1 MKHRSILTTIG
12 GTPIVELSKLAPN
25 GVRLFG
31 KLEHF
36 NPMGSVKDRL
46 ALAVIER
53 AEQDGRLKPGQTVVE
68 ATSGNTGIGL
78 AMVCAVKGYPL
89 VITMAESF
97 SIERRRLMRFLGAQ
111 VVLTPA
117 ALKGSGMYL
126 KAVELAE
133 THGWFLTRQFENEAN
148 ADAHTDHTAQE
159 ILRDFEGERLDY
171 FITAVGSGGTL
182 KGVARAL
189 RAARPETRI
198 IAVEPD
204 NAQVMG
210 SGIPQPAWRGPGI
223 ASHPSFRPHPIQ
235 GVSPDFISK
244 LTSDAL
250 EAGLMDE
257 IVPVGGAES
266 IRLAR
271 QLAQLEG
278 VFVGISSGAA
288 LAGALRVAERA
299 PEGSTI
305 LCMLADTGER
315 YLSTP
320 LFDDV
325 SADMSPAEIEISRS
339 TPSARFDI
347 AAPAPPPAP
356 TALPDSPIA
365 VDPEADALI
374 RQVLN
379 DADQPIVLFS
389 LEWCDFCWSVRKLFR
404 RLEIPF
410 RSVDIDSVALQ
421 KDELG
426 LRVRRTLQARTGFP
440 TIPQVFVG
448 GEFVGGCAETFDAY
462 RSGMLRDRMKRA
474 GMALGEW
481 PDFDPYDL
489 LPKWLQPTQ

>member
-1 MKHRSILTTIG
+1 MKHRSVLHTIG
-12 GTPIVELSKLAPN
+12 DTPVVELSKLAPP

-31 KLEHF
+31 KLECF

-53 AEQDGRLKPGQTVVE
+53 AEREGRLQPGQTVIE

-97 SIERRRLMRFLGAQ
+97 SVERRRLMRFLGAQ

-117 ALKGSGMYL
+117 AQKGSGMYL

-133 THGWFLTRQFENEAN
+133 AHGWFLTRQFENEAN
-148 ADAHTDHTAQE
+148 ADAHTEYTARE
-159 ILRDFEGERLDY
+159 IIRDFEGERLDY

-182 KGVARAL
+182 KGVARGL

-210 SGIPQPAWRGPGI
+210 SGVPQPASAGPGL

-244 LTSDAL
+244 LTSDAM
-250 EAGLMDE
+250 AQGLVDE
-257 IVPVGGAES
+257 IVPVDAAQS
-266 IRLAR
+266 VRLAR
-271 QLAQLEG
+271 QLAQAEG
-278 VFVGISSGAA
+278 VFVGISSGAV
-288 LAGALRVAERA
+288 LAGALSVAQRA
-299 PEGSTI
+299 PEGSSI

-325 SADMSPAEIEISRS
+325 PADMSPAELEISRS
-339 TPSARFDI
+339 TPSARFD
-347 AAPAPPPAP
+347 AAPQLPATAPNRAP
-356 TALPDSPIA
+356 QNAIVA
-365 VDPEADALI
+365 DPEAEKLIGEALA
-374 RQVLN
+374 
-379 DADQPIVLFS
+379 DADQPVVLFS
-389 LEWCDFCWSVRKLFR
+389 LKWCDFCSSVRELFR

-426 LRVRRTLQARTGFP
+426 RRIRQALEVRTGFA

-448 GEFVGGCAETFDAY
+448 GEFVGGCGETLGAY
-462 RSGMLRDRMKRA
+462 SSGRLRKLMERT
-474 GMALGEW
+474 GMTLSAW
-481 PDFDPYDL
+481 PDVDPHDL
-489 LPKWLQPTQ
+489 LPKWLHPTD